1 VRLDNFD
8 GYWNQDFQNPGLKNI
23 TYHFGSKCL
32 YGITGKV
39 GSGKSGLL
47 AAILGE
53 VPYYSGKLEVRGSI
67 AYVEQEPVIFSDT
80 VKNNIIYGK
89 PFNQRLYNEAIRIS
103 CLVSD
108 LQLFQKGD
116 QTMVGEK
123 GITLSGGQK
132 TRLSL
137 ARAIY
142 ADADIYIMDDPISA
156 VDAKVAKEICEK
168 CFKPLSL

>member
-1 VRLDNFD
+1 MRLDHFD
-8 GYWNQDFQNPGLKNI
+8 GYWNQDFQNPGLKDI
-23 TYHFGSKCL
+23 TYLFRSKCL

-53 VPYYSGKLEVRGSI
+53 IPYYSGKLCMSGSI

-80 VKNNIIYGK
+80 VKNNITYGK
-89 PFNQRLYNEAIRIS
+89 PFNQRLYEEAVRIS

-108 LQLFQKGD
+108 FQLLDKGD

-123 GITLSGGQK
+123 GTTLSGGQK
-132 TRLSL
+132 ARLAL

-156 VDAKVAKEICEK
+156 VDAKVAKDI
-168 CFKPLSL
+168 F